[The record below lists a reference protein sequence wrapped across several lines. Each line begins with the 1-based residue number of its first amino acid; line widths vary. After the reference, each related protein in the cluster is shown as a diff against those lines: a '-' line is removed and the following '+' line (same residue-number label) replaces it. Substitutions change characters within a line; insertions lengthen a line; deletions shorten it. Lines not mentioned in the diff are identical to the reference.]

1 MSVPSRPRRTQDERS
16 AAMRARLLDATV
28 ECLDEYGYA
37 GTTVTR
43 IAERAGVTR
52 GAQVHHYR
60 TKADLVIA
68 AVSYL
73 AGQSAEVGASMIE
86 QAVRADDAVGAL
98 LDLLWEMHQG
108 PTFTAAVELWVAART
123 DPELREHVAGVE
135 PLLMSSL
142 RDAADS
148 GGLGNVASIAGVDP
162 ALRDAVFTAMD
173 AMRGLLIS
181 AWHLPARQRSARWH
195 RARENLRAL
204 FPPPDQVR
212 AAVVRVSSHQD

>member
-1 MSVPSRPRRTQDERS
+1 MSGPARPRRTQDERS
-16 AAMRARLLDATV
+16 AAMRVRLLEATV
-28 ECLDEYGYA
+28 DCLVEYGYA

-73 AGQSAEVGASMIE
+73 AGRSAELGASLIE
-86 QAVRADDAVGAL
+86 QAMQADDAVGAL
-98 LDLLWEMHQG
+98 LDLLWAMHQG

-123 DPELREHVAGVE
+123 DPELHEHVAGIE
-135 PLLMSSL
+135 PVLMSSL
-142 RDAADS
+142 REAAD
-148 GGLGNVASIAGVDP
+148 GLGSIASVDRVDQ
-162 ALRDAVFTAMD
+162 ALREAVFTAMD

-181 AWHLPARQRSARWH
+181 AWHLPARQRTARWH

-204 FPPPDQVR
+204 FPPAEQVR
-212 AAVVRVSSHQD
+212 AAVAAGSTHGE